1 MDLDLRKVRYFVA
14 VAEEL
19 NFRRAA
25 ERLHVAQPVLSR
37 QIRALEK
44 ELHAQLFVRDSGG
57 TQLTRAGAQLLAEA
71 SLLLAG
77 ADAARR
83 RVTQA
88 ARATSTFTVGFM
100 PGLTVTEPVL
110 ALGAA
115 HPDLTVEV
123 LRTEWTNQVSV
134 LHDGRADIGYIRMP
148 ADLTGLRTSTLF
160 SETRVAVVPAA
171 HRLAGKEAISI
182 HDLADEHLLQHPDA
196 VPEWRSIAKETH
208 DRQRA
213 TRATQARSVEEKL
226 EHVATGRG
234 FSVLPESTATYYQR
248 PDVTWTPI
256 TDIPPSEVRLA
267 WVATRHTP
275 LIPEFIELAEAAV
288 GTRRAIRRRDRTG

>member
-1 MDLDLRKVRYFVA
+1 MDLDLRKLRYFVA

-25 ERLHVAQPVLSR
+25 DRLHVAQPVLSR

-44 ELHAQLFVRDSGG
+44 ELHAQLFVRDSSG
-57 TQLTRAGAQLLAEA
+57 TQLTPAGVQLLADA
-71 SLLLAG
+71 SLLLAT

-83 RVTQA
+83 RVALA
-88 ARATSTFTVGFM
+88 AHAKSSFTVGFM

-123 LRTEWTNQVSV
+123 LRTEWINQVTV

-148 ADLTGLRTSTLF
+148 ADLTGLQTSALF
-160 SETRVAVVPAA
+160 SEPRVAVVPAA
-171 HRLAGKEAISI
+171 HRLAGKEAVSI
-182 HDLADEHLLQHPDA
+182 HDLAGDHLLQHPDA
-196 VPEWRSIAKETH
+196 VPEWRSVGKEM
-208 DRQRA
+208 RAGQRA
-213 TRATQARSVEEKL
+213 TVVAQARSVEEKL
-226 EHVATGRG
+226 EHVAAGRG

-248 PDVTWTPI
+248 PDVAWTPI
-256 TDIPPSEVRLA
+256 TDIPPNEVRLA
-267 WVATRHTP
+267 WASSRRTP
-275 LIPEFIELAEAAV
+275 LIAEFVELAQA
-288 GTRRAIRRRDRTG
+288 AIR

>member
-19 NFRRAA
+19 NFGRAA
-25 ERLHVAQPVLSR
+25 ERLHIAQPVLSR
-37 QIRALEK
+37 QIRALEN
-44 ELHAQLFVRDSGG
+44 ELHAQLFVRDSSG
-57 TQLTRAGAQLLAEA
+57 TQLTPAGLQLLDDA

-83 RVTQA
+83 RVAQA
-88 ARATSTFTVGFM
+88 ARAISTFTVGFV

-123 LRTEWTNQVSV
+123 LRTDWTNQVTV

-148 ADLTGLRTSTLF
+148 VDLTGLQTSELF
-160 SETRVAVVPAA
+160 SEPRVAMVPAG
-171 HRLAGKEAISI
+171 HRLAGKEAVSL
-182 HDLADEHLLQHPDA
+182 HDLAGEHLLQHPDA
-196 VPEWRSIAKETH
+196 VPEWRSVATEL
-208 DRQRA
+208 RAGQRA
-213 TRATQARSVEEKL
+213 AATTQARSVEEKL

-248 PDVTWTPI
+248 PDVAWTPI
-256 TDIPPSEVRLA
+256 TDIAPSEVRLA
-267 WVATRHTP
+267 WVATRRAP
-275 LIPEFIELAEAAV
+275 LIAEFVELAQAAV
-288 GTRRAIRRRDRTG
+288 RDA

>member
-1 MDLDLRKVRYFVA
+1 MDVDLRKVRYFVA

-19 NFRRAA
+19 NFGRAA
-25 ERLHVAQPVLSR
+25 QALHIAQPVLSR
-37 QIRALEK
+37 QIRALEQ
-44 ELHAQLFVRDSGG
+44 ELKVQLFERDKRA
-57 TQLTRAGAQLLAEA
+57 TRLTPAGQALLEDGRA
-71 SLLLAG
+71 LLAG

-83 RVTQA
+83 RIADVA
-88 ARATSTFTVGFM
+88 AGERVFTVGFM

-115 HPDLTVEV
+115 HPDLTIEV

-196 VPEWRSIAKETH
+196 VPEWRSIAKEMH

-267 WVATRHTP
+267 WVTTRRTP
-275 LIPEFIELAEAAV
+275 LIPEFIELAKTAV